1 MDVYRLASLVTE
13 HGMYYMSGLII
24 QTDSVQTPKRLVP
37 RLSNKARTPP
47 LADLCTH
54 FCKHLM
60 RRHWMFT
67 LSSVVLT
74 RERFLVSSG
83 TLIQKDNI
91 NEANLSSSCYGS
103 TYISLWSLNQSIL
116 TE

>member
-1 MDVYRLASLVTE
+1 
-13 HGMYYMSGLII
+13 
-24 QTDSVQTPKRLVP
+24 
-37 RLSNKARTPP
+37 
-47 LADLCTH
+47 
-54 FCKHLM
+54 
-60 RRHWMFT
+60 MFT